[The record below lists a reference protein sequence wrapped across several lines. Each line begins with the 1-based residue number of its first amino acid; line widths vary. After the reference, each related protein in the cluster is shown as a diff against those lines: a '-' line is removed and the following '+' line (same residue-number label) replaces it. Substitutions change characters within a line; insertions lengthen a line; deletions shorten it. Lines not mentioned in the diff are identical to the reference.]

1 MNSAAL
7 TNQIFSQID
16 CFALSSLV
24 LKKKA
29 PLKEITTVSVWPRKF
44 FITSSLCQISRSD
57 DRTVQLLTRL
67 LRALNERMIA
77 TVLELRWNFRS
88 KSWSSESRSQFVGL
102 LYLNCRFQKHKCWKE
117 NRKQHWKFTLLSPS
131 NAWLISNKSKILIG
145 RESCLFSLFFPP

>member
-1 MNSAAL
+1 MKQCVRKQNEQRCSHQS
-7 TNQIFSQID
+7 NFQSD

-67 LRALNERMIA
+67 LRARNERMIA
-77 TVLELRWNFRS
+77 TVLVVR
-88 KSWSSESRSQFVGL
+88 
-102 LYLNCRFQKHKCWKE
+102 
-117 NRKQHWKFTLLSPS
+117 
-131 NAWLISNKSKILIG
+131 
-145 RESCLFSLFFPP
+145 